1 MSYGRPDSTIVIPA
15 APNEYDSTAW
25 GDSSSQAGR
34 LAGLNASLDNM
45 GSQADASNTVPR
57 FDRGGSASPERAERD
72 SSFVNALDRLDAQS
86 NIGSSQLKN
95 LNPSRLPA
103 WAKGL
108 DIPEAQYLSQVDAE
122 LANMEEAGQSAGR
135 TSSSGAPVVNGWGSS
150 SRADRM
156 LSGRKQLAYIHKSGQ
171 IIPISQ
177 AKKAGL
183 PAPKPGARPQ
193 LPLGWT
199 LEAVDAQVL
208 NKAMP
213 NWAQRS
219 TERPLIKGTSD
230 MVRALVDARSQEEV
244 IRVIFDRA
252 DQSMP
257 ELSSLPTTATRFI
270 EQIRKE
276 AHAEQSVAASVPD
289 SADAMTDLSSR
300 RRQRRREN
308 SNVVSGFSGL
318 RAIST
323 AKTQVQDTEDR
334 VSKLAKKLQD
344 LVLLAEEKSRTE
356 ARQGIRMADNDEAAH
371 NEGAAMSHDDA
382 PNSYSSHDIDAF
394 FQAVIDAYERERDFR
409 KDRDGFEGNSN
420 KNRTTWW

>member
-1 MSYGRPDSTIVIPA
+1 M
-15 APNEYDSTAW
+15 
-25 GDSSSQAGR
+25 
-34 LAGLNASLDNM
+34 M
-45 GSQADASNTVPR
+45 
-57 FDRGGSASPERAERD
+57 
-72 SSFVNALDRLDAQS
+72 
-86 NIGSSQLKN
+86 
-95 LNPSRLPA
+95 
-103 WAKGL
+103 
-108 DIPEAQYLSQVDAE
+108 
-122 LANMEEAGQSAGR
+122 
-135 TSSSGAPVVNGWGSS
+135 
-150 SRADRM
+150 
-156 LSGRKQLAYIHKSGQ
+156 SGRKQLAYIHKSGQ
-171 IIPISQ
+171 VIPISQ

-183 PAPKPGARPQ
+183 PAPKLGARAQ

-208 NKAMP
+208 NRAMP

-219 TERPLIKGTSD
+219 TERPLIRGTSD
-230 MVRALVDARSQEEV
+230 MVKALVEARSQEEV

-252 DQSMP
+252 NEPMP
-257 ELSSLPTTATRFI
+257 ELKSLPSTATRFI

-276 AHAEQSVAASVPD
+276 AHVEQSQAATFSDASD
-289 SADAMTDLSSR
+289 SMTELSSR
-300 RRQRRREN
+300 GRQRRRQS

-323 AKTQVQDTEDR
+323 AKAQVQETEDR

-344 LVLLAEEKSRTE
+344 LVLLAEEKSRKE

-382 PNSYSSHDIDAF
+382 PNSFSSHDIDAF